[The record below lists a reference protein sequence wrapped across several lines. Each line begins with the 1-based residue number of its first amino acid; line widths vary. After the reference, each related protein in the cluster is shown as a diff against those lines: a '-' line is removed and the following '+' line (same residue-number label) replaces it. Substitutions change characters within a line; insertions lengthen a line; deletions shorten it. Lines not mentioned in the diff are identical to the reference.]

1 MRDFSSLH
9 SESLVI
15 DATCPLASFENWY
28 ESWIKG
34 GATAIAATVCYGNLD
49 TLTGFKRTADW
60 LSKIRNDPKL
70 MLIETADQILEAKA
84 KKKMGVI
91 LAFQTTT
98 PFSTDPTLV
107 KAFQKLGIRIALI
120 AYNQRNFV
128 GDGCTEPGNIGLS
141 TFGKKLIK
149 ELNREGI
156 LIDVAHT
163 GYKTAMESIEYS
175 EKPVVFTHS
184 NPRVVYDNPRNIPD
198 DLIKAIAQ
206 KNGVI
211 GMNGYPAFLSE
222 SNRPS
227 MDLFLKHMQYI
238 IDLVGIDYVG
248 LGIDY
253 YEYQAGVASDAD
265 AKKMYDWL
273 IASGTW
279 SRNAYPPPPWYYPEG
294 IELPEKLPNLTA
306 SLIKKGFSDQDIKK
320 ILGLNFHRVFK
331 TVWGA

>member
-1 MRDFSSLH
+1 MKDFKALH
-9 SESLVI
+9 ADSILI

-49 TLTGFKRTADW
+49 SLSGFKKTADW
-60 LSKIRNDPKL
+60 LCKISNDDRL
-70 MLIETADQILEAKA
+70 VLIEKTDQILETKD
-84 KKKMGVI
+84 KKKMGII

-98 PFSTDPTLV
+98 PFSTDLNLV
-107 KAFQKLGIRIALI
+107 KAFKKLGIRIALM

-128 GDGCTEPGNIGLS
+128 GDGCTEPSNIGLS
-141 TFGKKLIK
+141 TFGKKLIR
-149 ELNREGI
+149 ELNKEGV

-184 NPRVVYDNPRNIPD
+184 NPKAVYDNPRNISD
-198 DLIKAIAQ
+198 ELIKAIAN

-211 GMNGYPAFLSE
+211 GMNGYPAFLSK

-227 MDLFLKHMQYI
+227 IDLFIEHMKYI

-265 AKKMYDWL
+265 ATKMYDWL
-273 IASGTW
+273 ISSGTW
-279 SRNAYPPPPWYYPEG
+279 SKSAYPAPPWYYPEG
-294 IELPEKLPNLTA
+294 IELPEKLPNLTKA
-306 SLIKKGFSDQDIKK
+306 FVEKGFSDQDIKK
-320 ILGLNFHRVFK
+320 ILGLNFLRVFK
-331 TVWGA
+331 QVWGA

>member
-1 MRDFSSLH
+1 MKDFISLH
-9 SESLVI
+9 SDSIVI
-15 DATCPLASFENWY
+15 DATCPLASFGKWY
-28 ESWIKG
+28 DSWIKG
-34 GATAIAATVCYGNLD
+34 GATAIAPTVSHTTLD
-49 TLTGFKRTADW
+49 TLTSFKKTADW
-60 LSKIRNDPKL
+60 LCNISNDDRL
-70 MLIETADQILEAKA
+70 ILIETADQILEAKE
-84 KKKMGVI
+84 KKKMGI
-91 LAFQTTT
+91 IMAFQTTI
-98 PFSTDPTLV
+98 PFCTDLNLV
-107 KAFQKLGIRIALI
+107 SAFKKLGIRIVLM

-128 GDGCTEPGNIGLS
+128 GDGCTEPTNIGLS
-141 TFGKKLIK
+141 IFGKKLVR
-149 ELNREGI
+149 ELNKQGI

-184 NPRVVYDNPRNIPD
+184 NPRSVYDNPRNIPD
-198 DLIKAIAQ
+198 ELIKAIAQ

-248 LGIDY
+248 LGLDY

-294 IELPEKLPNLTA
+294 IELPEKFPNLTA

-320 ILGLNFHRVFK
+320 ILGLNFLRVFK